1 MRCKSNPLCLDRGC
15 AAAHVTTREVQT
27 TVASSRS
34 GILVLAAAL
43 VPILGAVWGVRWFV
57 TEDGPAHLY
66 NAHII
71 AKSLGPNS
79 PFAAYYTVHW
89 VALPNWTGHLVT
101 AAVVSLL
108 PAWAAGSAITTLT
121 LVGFAASII
130 WLRLR
135 VAGLSGLPVASI
147 LAVLLSLNFPW
158 LVGFTSFMLGACLF
172 PVTLVIWWNGRDRFG
187 WGRAAAIA
195 VLMIVG
201 YLCHLVSLGLT
212 AFGLIVLAIATPGA
226 SRGVRFARTLAAV
239 SPLVPLAVLY
249 RTLSKAGGQMQPVW
263 RHLASPISPA
273 ALGAQIAQA
282 DPITLTSGMAIPLTS
297 VEHSAW
303 FGLFKAITWLMVALT
318 LMWYS
323 AMRARRT
330 GQSPRSKERIGWAW
344 LAGLLLIGGIVG
356 PDSLGATHGEF
367 LQPRVVL
374 LGLVALVP
382 VAQLDTRGR
391 IGQLIVAALVFAL
404 AVQFAVVWDYA
415 LTSRRTA
422 GAVVAA
428 RNAIGTN
435 QRVATLLVDIASRF
449 RGNPLLHADN
459 LLGVGT
465 GNIVWN
471 NYETRYYYFP
481 VQFRPEIAR
490 PTSDDMEQIADMNG
504 QANADLRAAL
514 WKHVISD
521 HFAEIDAV
529 IVWGNDPQLDAINR
543 QRFETVYSK
552 DNVRV
557 LRPVNRDH

>member
-1 MRCKSNPLCLDRGC
+1 MQV
-15 AAAHVTTREVQT
+15 AATEVQT
-27 TVASSRS
+27 TVPSSRS
-34 GILVLAAAL
+34 GIVVLAAAL
-43 VPILGAVWGVRWFV
+43 VPILCAVWGVRWFV

-71 AKSLGPNS
+71 AKSLGPSS
-79 PFAAYYTVHW
+79 PFGAYYTVHW
-89 VALPNWTGHLVT
+89 EALPNWGGHLVT

-108 PAWAAGSAITTLT
+108 PTWAAGPAITTLT
-121 LVGFAASII
+121 LVGFVASII

-135 VAGLSGLPVASI
+135 VAGPSGLPVASI

-158 LVGFTSFMLGACLF
+158 LLGFTSFMLGACLF
-172 PVTLVIWWNGRDRFG
+172 PITLVIWWDGRDRFG

-212 AFGLIVLAIATPGA
+212 AFGLIVLALATPGA
-226 SRGVRFARTLAAV
+226 SRGIRFARTLAAL
-239 SPLVPLAVLY
+239 SPLLPLALLY
-249 RTLSKAGGQMQPVW
+249 RTLSKAGGQMHPVW
-263 RHLASPISPA
+263 KHVGSALSRT
-273 ALGAQIAQA
+273 ALGGQIAQA

-303 FGLFKAITWLMVALT
+303 FGLFKATTWLMLALT

-323 AMRARRT
+323 AMRAHRT
-330 GQSPRSKERIGWAW
+330 GQSPDSRERIGWVW

-356 PDSLGATHGEF
+356 PDSLGPTHGEF

-382 VAQLDTRGR
+382 VARLDTRHR
-391 IGQLIVAALVFAL
+391 IGQLMVGALVCAL
-404 AVQFAVVWDYA
+404 MVQYAVVWDYA
-415 LTSRRTA
+415 LTSHRTV
-422 GAVVAA
+422 GAIMAA
-428 RNAIGTN
+428 RGAIGTN
-435 QRVATLLVDIASRF
+435 QRVATLLVDIGTRF

-459 LLGVGT
+459 LLGVDT

-490 PTSDDMEQIADMNG
+490 PTSDDMEQIADTDG
-504 QANADLRAAL
+504 QTDADARAAL
-514 WKHVISD
+514 WQHVIDD
-521 HFAEIDAV
+521 HLAQIDAV
-529 IVWGNDPQLDAINR
+529 VVWGSDPELDAINR
-543 QRFETVYSK
+543 QHFDTVYRR

-557 LRPVNRDH
+557 LRPLNRDH

>member
-1 MRCKSNPLCLDRGC
+1 VP
-15 AAAHVTTREVQT
+15 
-27 TVASSRS
+27 SSRS
-34 GILVLAAAL
+34 GILVLAAGL
-43 VPILGAVWGVRWFV
+43 LPILAAVWGVRWFV

-79 PFAAYYTVHW
+79 PFAAYYTVRW
-89 VALPNWTGHLVT
+89 VALPNWSGHLLT
-101 AAVVSLL
+101 AAVVSLM
-108 PAWAAGSAITTLT
+108 PAWAAGPFITTLT
-121 LVGFAASII
+121 LLGFAVSII
-130 WLRLR
+130 WLRVR
-135 VAGLSGLPVASI
+135 IAGLSGLPVASI

-158 LVGFTSFMLGACLF
+158 LLGFTSFMLGACLF
-172 PVTLVIWWNGRDRFG
+172 PITLVIWWDGRERFG

-212 AFGLIVLAIATPGA
+212 AFGIIVLALTTPGA
-226 SRGVRFARTLAAV
+226 SRGIRFVRTLAGL
-239 SPLVPLAVLY
+239 SPLVPLGLLY
-249 RTLSKAGGQMQPVW
+249 RTLSKTGGQMQPAW
-263 RHLASPISPA
+263 KHLTSPLSPA
-273 ALGAQIAQA
+273 AWGAQIAQA

-303 FGLFKAITWLMVALT
+303 FGLFKAMTWLMLALT

-323 AMRARRT
+323 AIRARRT
-330 GQSPRSKERIGWAW
+330 GGSPVSKERIGWTW
-344 LAGLLLIGGIVG
+344 LAGLLLIGGILG

-382 VAQLDTRGR
+382 VAKLDTGDRTGR
-391 IGQLIVAALVFAL
+391 LIVVALMFAL
-404 AVQFAVVWDYA
+404 TVQFAVVWDYA
-415 LTSRRTA
+415 LASRRTV
-422 GAVVAA
+422 GAIMAA
-428 RNAIGTN
+428 REAIGTN
-435 QRVATLLVDIASRF
+435 QRVATLLVDIGTRF

-459 LLGVGT
+459 LLGLGT

-490 PTSDDMEQIADMNG
+490 PTSNDMEQIADTEG
-504 QANADLRAAL
+504 EANADLRASL
-514 WKHVISD
+514 WQRIIDD
-521 HFAEIDAV
+521 HLAEMDAV
-529 IVWGNDPQLDAINR
+529 VVWGSDPRLDAINS
-543 QRFETVYSK
+543 QRFDTVYRR

-557 LRPVNRDH
+557 LRPVNRDR